1 MGGLDEKPRSARLRS
16 RLLSSVRE
24 SRPLLNLLLL
34 ASFFLCGLV
43 YLIEPGA
50 APATSHRAPRR
61 SLAPY
66 TGPTPHVVEE
76 SSGPPHASGVN
87 VTFLSWK
94 PRVILARNFL
104 SPAECEHMIAV
115 AARSMQRSSV
125 VSNNDGSS
133 VLDSIRTSSG
143 TFITHGE
150 DGVIDGVLRRVAE
163 FSMLPSE
170 HQEALQ
176 ILHYGLAEKYGAH
189 MDTFHLPNMITREH
203 GLQRVATA
211 LMFLNTPIRGGE
223 TVFPNL
229 EPAGSQEGL
238 SDCAKEGLA
247 HKPQAGDLILF
258 WSLSPSGEVEMGAT
272 HGACPVIE
280 GEKWSAVR
288 GAAATALLTHI
299 CLTPPAA
306 ALDAPGA
313 VPARARE
320 AHGGAQGVPRRARD
334 VPLLGQGGRVRRQSA
349 VHGWH
354 GGRAGRLPP
363 LLQRLPVSG
372 RAALSASRFAVL
384 AAARRLHPLDGW
396 MEAIMEPHRCDPRR
410 HDRAHA
416 DRCTF
421 SPLLDH
427 TCCKNI
433 ARAHIAQ

>member
-1 MGGLDEKPRSARLRS
+1 MGGLDEKPQSALLRS
-16 RLLSSVRE
+16 RLLSSMRE

-34 ASFFLCGLV
+34 AAFFLCGLV
-43 YLIEPGA
+43 YLTEPEA
-50 APATSHRAPRR
+50 APGITHRAHRAPRR
-61 SLAPY
+61 SLAPH

-76 SSGPPHASGVN
+76 SSGPPHVSGVN

-104 SPAECEHMIAV
+104 STAECEHMIAV

-133 VLDSIRTSSG
+133 VLDNIRTSSG

-150 DGVIDGVLRRVAE
+150 DGVIDAVLRRVAE
-163 FSMLPSE
+163 FSMLPTE

-176 ILHYGLAEKYGAH
+176 ILHYGRAEKYGAH

-288 GAAATALLTHI
+288 VSDCTYLPSVSLRPQPLWMHQAPFQPEHEKRTVVHKECQDEHAMCRSWAKAGECDGNRRFMVGTRTEDGPGVCRRSCNA
-299 CLTPPAA
+299 CPYPAA
-306 ALDAPGA
+306 L
-313 VPARARE
+313 R
-320 AHGGAQGVPRRARD
+320 
-334 VPLLGQGGRVRRQSA
+334 
-349 VHGWH
+349 
-354 GGRAGRLPP
+354 
-363 LLQRLPVSG
+363 
-372 RAALSASRFAVL
+372 
-384 AAARRLHPLDGW
+384 
-396 MEAIMEPHRCDPRR
+396 
-410 HDRAHA
+410 
-416 DRCTF
+416 
-421 SPLLDH
+421 
-427 TCCKNI
+427 
-433 ARAHIAQ
+433 